1 VTIGQ
6 RFVLLFIAWA
16 VWLLLAA
23 IVVGIVWLVVR

>member
-6 RFVLLFIAWA
+6 RFVLLFVAIA

-23 IVVGIVWLVVR
+23 IVVGIVWLVMR